1 VASRFVEIWPCEVRS
16 LDSFAELDNQ
26 GRRMMKTLSPE
37 TLLLVSLAIGLVP
50 ILIALGTCYL
60 KFSIVLS
67 LLRSGFGTQQAPS
80 SSLVMALSMVMSLS
94 VMQPVIHQTLAAFN
108 QVTIADVREGAFAEV
123 LKRGEKV
130 VAPWREFLLAHAGER
145 EVKTFQ
151 RLATN
156 DQGTPVDEKISLST
170 AMAAFVLSEIKK
182 GFVIAFILLIPF
194 FAIDLI
200 VGNLL
205 VALGLTMM
213 SPNTVSLPLKILLF
227 VSTDGWL
234 LLAKGLITSYR

>member
-1 VASRFVEIWPCEVRS
+1 
-16 LDSFAELDNQ
+16 
-26 GRRMMKTLSPE
+26 MTTLSPE
-37 TLLLVSLAIGLVP
+37 TLLIVSLALGLVP

-94 VMQPVIHQTLAAFN
+94 VMEPVIHKTFAAFS
-108 QVTIADVREGAFAEV
+108 QVKITDAREGVFDQ
-123 LKRGEKV
+123 LRKGGEEV
-130 VAPWREFLLAHAGER
+130 VAPWREFLLAHAGDR
-145 EVKTFQ
+145 EVETFQ
-151 RLATN
+151 RLAITE
-156 DQGTPVDEKISLST
+156 QGAPVDQKISLST

-182 GFVIAFILLIPF
+182 GFLIAFILLIPF
-194 FAIDLI
+194 FVIDLI

-234 LLAKGLITSYR
+234 LLAKGLISSYR